1 MALPNSS
8 YAEIVST
15 TIDAYS
21 DQLYDNILNHNPLLK
36 RMQRKGNSSSIPGGV
51 KILENLEY
59 GENGTIKW
67 YSGLETLDVS
77 ASDVFTSAEYE
88 WKELNANVVITGLE
102 KAQNSGAAAKHN
114 LVKSKIRNAEKSLKN
129 EMAAAL
135 FYANTENDG
144 KSIGG
149 LQHLV
154 SGTPATGTV
163 GGVDASAQSWWR
175 NQVYDFS
182 DEAVTASS
190 STIQAAM
197 NDVYINTM
205 RGADMVDMIVADK
218 NYFNFYLTS
227 LQSNQRFMEDTEAGA
242 GFRSLKFWGG
252 AADVFFD
259 ANVPTNSMYF
269 LNTDYI
275 YLRPHSDFNFV
286 TLPETRSINQDATV
300 VPMFWKGNMTV
311 SNRNLQAIVQA

>member
-114 LVKSKIRNAEKSLKN
+114 LVKAKIRNAEKSLKN

-182 DEAVTASS
+182 DEAVTASAT
-190 STIQAAM
+190 TIQAAM

-218 NYFNFYLTS
+218 TYFNFYLTS
-227 LQSNQRFMEDTEAGA
+227 LQSNQRFMEDGEAGA

-259 ANVPTNSMYF
+259 ANVPASSMYF

-311 SNRNLQAIVQA
+311 SNRNLQGIVQA